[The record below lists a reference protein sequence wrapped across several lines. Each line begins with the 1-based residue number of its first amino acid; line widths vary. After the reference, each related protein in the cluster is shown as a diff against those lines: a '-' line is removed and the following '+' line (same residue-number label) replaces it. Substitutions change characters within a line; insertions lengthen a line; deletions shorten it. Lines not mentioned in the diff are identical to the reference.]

1 MITVVEYSRSACT
14 SCGLASLST
23 FARNQL
29 PPEAVERLSRAV
41 STCVDCSDQLAS
53 TASTT
58 GTDMDRSRTSAW
70 KLDSSTWTAYGLDR
84 PADSSARCLASRS
97 MAALRAPRSTALFG
111 EKSEGCMVP
120 SCRIHVWGG
129 DVPSYR
135 LTENRL
141 TGGIALGSPPPY
153 GESSPENAE
162 PEPPLHSPGKRF
174 PPEGGRH
181 SPLSSH
187 QDRPEQDAP
196 NVHHVPIRADNDP
209 SVRDHHRR
217 TGPDSRSRRLHGD
230 APGLP
235 LQHRR
240 NHAGKP
246 VRGLRGDPHGTL
258 LAQQQP
264 VGTGRRDRHTV
275 CRGNVPGRRDHR
287 LAHRL
292 GMGGRHPPGQVF
304 RQFGPRLA
312 LGMERRGH

>member
-1 MITVVEYSRSACT
+1 MITGVEDTRRACT

-23 FARNQL
+23 LARNQL

-53 TASTT
+53 TANTT
-58 GTDMDRSRTSAW
+58 GTDMERSRTSAW
-70 KLDSSTWTAYGLDR
+70 KLDSSTLTAYGLDR

-120 SCRIHVWGG
+120 SCRIHVWDG

-135 LTENRL
+135 LTENRIMGVL
-141 TGGIALGSPPPY
+141 PSVRHDPTVRPRREAQNQSPYPISL
-153 GESSPENAE
+153 ESVSHPRVVDTR
-162 PEPPLHSPGKRF
+162 PD
-174 PPEGGRH
+174 
-181 SPLSSH
+181 SH
-187 QDRPEQDAP
+187 QDRSEQDAP
-196 NVHHVPIRADNDP
+196 NVHHVPTRADNDP
-209 SVRDHHRR
+209 STRDHRRR
-217 TGPDSRSRRLHGD
+217 TGPDSHSHRLHGNT
-230 APGLP
+230 PGLP

-246 VRGLRGDPHGTL
+246 MRGLRGDPHGTL

-264 VGTGRRDRHTV
+264 VGPGGRDRHTV
-275 CRGNVPGRRDHR
+275 CRGNIPGRRDHR

-292 GMGGRHPPGQVF
+292 GLGGRHPPGQVF

-312 LGMERRGH
+312 L